1 MLTVMYE
8 NDMLTADELEQI
20 AGSLLSDGCLAPDDA
35 ERVVR
40 VLRVVASG
48 LKVALL
54 SERVSDEGFD

>member
-8 NDMLTADELEQI
+8 NDMPTADELEQV
-20 AGSLLSDGCLAPDDA
+20 AGSLLTDGCLAPDDA
-35 ERVVR
+35 ERVAR
-40 VLRVVASG
+40 VLRVVAAG